1 MKKITLLLGLLLGL
15 GWNALAGDRICLI
28 TDRPAYIAGDLVYC
42 SAFAIDENGRNSDF
56 SAVAY
61 VELISTE
68 GTLTE
73 AKIGLFNG
81 RGAGAF
87 RIPANAPTG
96 NYRLVAYT
104 ARGEA
109 DPSGSSLLS
118 IYNTAST
125 ARVAGGVEIV
135 PEAAWKAPE
144 RAESAPV
151 GGLRL
156 SFPGRLRSGRSATL
170 LVEGPEEAADLVV
183 SVYHEDGLPEGKP
196 LSLSHFLQ
204 KSTPGGKGPRA
215 GEYEGEIIYASVEGL
230 DASSGS
236 DNPEHVTAFLSTAG
250 ALSNVY
256 VGRPAGDGQLLFY
269 TGNIYGDHELVCE
282 VVSMSGSTCHISLR
296 SPFVH
301 PEPGDIPVLPLSKA
315 LRSDLVNRKAAL
327 RADTEHPQDTL
338 VTFLPKREDLLL
350 EGIPFL
356 RYHLDDYNRFP
367 TVREICTEFIPE
379 LTFSRIKGQWRLR
392 MNVTDATESRHFL
405 QDNILVMMDGVV
417 LTDHSLLADFDA
429 LLLEDIDIYRQ
440 AVAIGELSF
449 NGVVNFISKK
459 NYVTALQF
467 PENTRVV
474 DFKGVSYP
482 VAYLGEVPSGE
493 DLRQLLF
500 WHPALDLPAGSQ
512 LRIPIQAPAYAGR
525 FRIVVQGKRA
535 DGSPLHAEYT
545 FEVE

>member
-1 MKKITLLLGLLLGL
+1 MKKIALFTLLLLSL
-15 GWNALAGDRICLI
+15 GWNALAADRLFVV
-28 TDRPAYIAGDLVYC
+28 TDRSTYIAGDLVYC
-42 SAFAIDENGRNSDF
+42 SAFSVDENGRNSGF

-61 VELISTE
+61 LELISGE

-81 RGAGAF
+81 RGSGSF

-96 NYRLVAYT
+96 NYKLVAYT
-104 ARGEA
+104 ARSAA
-109 DPSGSSLLS
+109 DAHAARILS
-118 IYNTAST
+118 VFNTGST
-125 ARVAGGVEIV
+125 ARVSGGVEMV
-135 PEAAWKAPE
+135 PENAYQVPVKADPSP
-144 RAESAPV
+144 A

-156 SFPGRLRSGRSATL
+156 SFPGHVRTGREATL
-170 LVEGPEEAADLVV
+170 LLDGVKQDADLVV
-183 SVYHEDGLPEGKP
+183 SVYHEDDLPGVTP
-196 LSLSHFLQ
+196 PSLESFLQ
-204 KSTPGGKGPRA
+204 GAAPGPGPRA

-230 DASSGS
+230 EATGS
-236 DNPEHVTAFLSTAG
+236 EDPEHVTAFLSTAG

-256 VGRPAGDGQLLFY
+256 VGRPAGDGQILFY

-282 VVSMSGSTCHISLR
+282 VVSMTGSACHINLK

-301 PEPGDIPVLPLSKA
+301 PEPGEIPVLQLSKA
-315 LRSDLVNRKAAL
+315 QRSDLVNRKAAL
-327 RADTEHPQDTL
+327 RADASHPQDTL
-338 VTFLPKREDLLL
+338 VEFLPKREDLLL
-350 EGIPFL
+350 EGIPYT

-367 TVREICTEFIPE
+367 TVREICVEFIPE
-379 LTFSRIKGQWRLR
+379 LTFSRVGNKWRIR
-392 MNVTDATESRHFL
+392 MNIADATESRHYL

-417 LTDHSLLADFDA
+417 LTDHGMLADFDA

-467 PENTRVV
+467 PQNTRVV

-482 VAYLGEVPSGE
+482 VAYTGSAPEGE

-500 WHPALDLPAGSQ
+500 WHPALTLPASGS
-512 LRIPIQAPAYAGR
+512 LHIPIRTPAYAGR
-525 FRIVVQGKRA
+525 FRIVAQGRLQ
-535 DGSPLHAEYT
+535 DGTPLHAEYT